1 MEKRGIIESVA
12 DFREIRALGSEFAHA
27 YLIEKTDRVV
37 WDAFE
42 QARILFDALARLES
56 YTKSKCYIT

>member
-12 DFREIRALGSEFAHA
+12 DFREIRALGSEIAHA